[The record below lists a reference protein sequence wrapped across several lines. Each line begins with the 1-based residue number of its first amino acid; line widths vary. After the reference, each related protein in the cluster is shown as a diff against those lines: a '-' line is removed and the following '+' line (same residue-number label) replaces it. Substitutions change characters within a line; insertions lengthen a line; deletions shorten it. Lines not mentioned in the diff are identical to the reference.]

1 MIGLSKLYTI
11 NTIEIDDNCEKK
23 IQRIFIE
30 EYNKMT
36 DYKNTETLELIET
49 PNNYMG
55 KVELIRHI
63 LEDVKKRKNTHY
75 KKFGKLKKINTFIK
89 SFVNGLNAISVSSL
103 VLSLTPATPVA
114 SIIALTATTISAI
127 TSAISSSIDL
137 EHKIHSHNTSN
148 LQYNDL
154 YRDISARLLRNGMSS
169 EDLDNLLTEINTRMS
184 LIEDSGEYITT
195 QHK

>member
-1 MIGLSKLYTI
+1 MDNKKSETI
-11 NTIEIDDNCEKK
+11 
-23 IQRIFIE
+23 
-30 EYNKMT
+30 
-36 DYKNTETLELIET
+36 ELIET
-49 PNNYMG
+49 PNNYIG

-63 LEDVKKRKNTHY
+63 LEDVKKKKNIHY
-75 KKFGKLKKINTFIK
+75 KKFGRFKKINTFIK
-89 SFVNGLNAISVSSL
+89 SFVNALNAISVCSL
-103 VLSLTPATPVA
+103 VLSLTPATPVT
-114 SIIALTATTISAI
+114 SIIALSATSISAI

-169 EDLDNLLTEINTRMS
+169 LDLDNLLTEINTRMG

-195 QHK
+195 

>member
-195 QHK
+195 

>member
-1 MIGLSKLYTI
+1 MSSETI
-11 NTIEIDDNCEKK
+11 
-23 IQRIFIE
+23 
-30 EYNKMT
+30 
-36 DYKNTETLELIET
+36 ELIET

-55 KVELIRHI
+55 KVQLIRNI
-63 LEDVKKRKNTHY
+63 LEDIKKRKNTHY
-75 KKFGKLKKINTFIK
+75 KKFGRFKKINTFIK
-89 SFVNGLNAISVSSL
+89 SFVNGLNAISVCSL
-103 VLSLTPATPVA
+103 VLSLTPATPIT
-114 SIIALTATTISAI
+114 SIIALSATSISAI
-127 TSAISSSIDL
+127 ISAISSSIDL

-195 QHK
+195 

>member
-1 MIGLSKLYTI
+1 
-11 NTIEIDDNCEKK
+11 
-23 IQRIFIE
+23 
-30 EYNKMT
+30 MT